1 MRSIRRKRK
10 FGFKIFEVEGMKVYS
25 YNIPIGAVPK
35 RIYNFFLIRYAKRL
49 FKKASKDYGMPDALL
64 TMFTEQ
70 GYAASKIRQEF
81 NVPAILI
88 EPNSII
94 NKKEID
100 DYFYNL
106 AYKTYHNLDRVI
118 AVSPAFRDHLN
129 EKFNIKSIYNPVLPS
144 LELFFYK
151 ERENSEIFKIVSTG
165 RISKLKGFRELI
177 LAFSEAFK
185 DKKASLEIFGGGP
198 DEAYLKDLIA
208 KENMGDKIFLRGM
221 QNRETIAKAY
231 ESSDLFVLLSH
242 SETFGLVYLEALASG
257 LPIIA
262 TRCSGPEHL
271 VTDENGILVDLFDHD
286 KTVEALNY
294 MYENYKKYDKRK
306 ISEDT
311 KNNFSKKK
319 ITDDLVEI
327 MKEAVKDYA

>member
-1 MRSIRRKRK
+1 MGQFQREFIT
-10 FGFKIFEVEGMKVYS
+10 
-25 YNIPIGAVPK
+25 
-35 RIYNFFLIRYAKRL
+35 FFLIRYAKRL

-144 LELFFYK
+144 LELFSTKK
-151 ERENSEIFKIVSTG
+151 EKI
-165 RISKLKGFRELI
+165 LK
-177 LAFSEAFK
+177 
-185 DKKASLEIFGGGP
+185 
-198 DEAYLKDLIA
+198 YLKLYLLGELVNLRDL
-208 KENMGDKIFLRGM
+208 
-221 QNRETIAKAY
+221 
-231 ESSDLFVLLSH
+231 ESLF
-242 SETFGLVYLEALASG
+242 
-257 LPIIA
+257 
-262 TRCSGPEHL
+262 
-271 VTDENGILVDLFDHD
+271 
-286 KTVEALNY
+286 
-294 MYENYKKYDKRK
+294 
-306 ISEDT
+306 
-311 KNNFSKKK
+311 
-319 ITDDLVEI
+319 
-327 MKEAVKDYA
+327 

>member
-1 MRSIRRKRK
+1 MKIFFLSRGYPTDEYKLNGIFEMDQALELKRQGHDVVFLSLDMRSIRRKRK

-144 LELFFYK
+144 LELFFLQ
-151 ERENSEIFKIVSTG
+151 R
-165 RISKLKGFRELI
+165 
-177 LAFSEAFK
+177 
-185 DKKASLEIFGGGP
+185 
-198 DEAYLKDLIA
+198 
-208 KENMGDKIFLRGM
+208 
-221 QNRETIAKAY
+221 
-231 ESSDLFVLLSH
+231 
-242 SETFGLVYLEALASG
+242 
-257 LPIIA
+257 
-262 TRCSGPEHL
+262 
-271 VTDENGILVDLFDHD
+271 
-286 KTVEALNY
+286 
-294 MYENYKKYDKRK
+294 KRK
-306 ISEDT
+306 
-311 KNNFSKKK
+311 F
-319 ITDDLVEI
+319 
-327 MKEAVKDYA
+327 